1 MKKKGY
7 RSIELESKLE
17 RRDFLKI
24 GGGTVLGAGLLLGR
38 PPVFGQEAAKVEP
51 PAKPKTN
58 IDEAM
63 AVPRTSTLAARAFPR
78 QGRGGQ
84 GRTGHERAGG
94 ERQGRSLHVRK
105 GDARP

>member
-1 MKKKGY
+1 MKKNGY

-24 GGGTVLGAGLLLGR
+24 GGGSLLGAGLLLGR
-38 PPVFGQEAAKVEP
+38 PPVFGQETAKPAP

-63 AVPRTSTLAARAFPR
+63 AVPRTKYFPARAFS
-78 QGRGGQ
+78 GKSGGGQ
-84 GRTGHERAGG
+84 G
-94 ERQGRSLHVRK
+94 
-105 GDARP
+105 

>member
-7 RSIELESKLE
+7 RSIELDSKLE

-24 GGGTVLGAGLLLGR
+24 GGGSLLGAGLLLGR
-38 PPVFGQEAAKVEP
+38 PPLFGQEAAKVEP

-63 AVPRTSTLAARAFPR
+63 AVAAHETFAARPFPR
-78 QGRGGQ
+78 QGRGGP
-84 GRTGHERAGG
+84 GRPGHERSRG
-94 ERQGRSLHVRK
+94 
-105 GDARP
+105 

>member
-1 MKKKGY
+1 MKNKGY
-7 RSIELESKLE
+7 RSIEMESKLE

-24 GGGTVLGAGLLLGR
+24 GGGTLLGAGLLLGR

-63 AVPRTSTLAARAFPR
+63 AVPRTKKSLPGLFP
-78 QGRGGQ
+78 GKVVAV
-84 GRTGHERAGG
+84 HDEKAMN
-94 ERQGRSLHVRK
+94 
-105 GDARP
+105 